1 MHGRTPWR
9 PAPARGGTVG
19 PSADPQPAVA
29 RRSGGSPPA
38 GELAARA
45 DRLGHSLATF
55 AVQRRP
61 LPPAP
66 PPVLPGTGRRVQRGN
81 GPSSMSENVE
91 MEDDPGVEAM
101 SEGEDENLETL
112 AVEAWDSAIEEA
124 RAVVSVELGVEV
136 SVEEVERYFTAVAGI
151 EDPRDIDFE
160 LDDRGEFDSFCIEVA
175 SAVASFP
182 DQVRE
187 RMETPSEA
195 YERYSEIYA
204 EGHGGKGLDPERLK
218 QNTVAFAQFLQQH
231 GVALPVV
238 LAQRSY
244 PGMKELAEKRGGV
257 LATAPSHLLNVHA
270 EMLGL
275 YLQMQSLVDTGLVNV
290 MLHVQPSQP
299 VCFFCEV
306 MLRLFNVEYDR
317 AFVDRRMF
325 PGWIDPSG
333 YFQTENQRYFTPRMM
348 LELFGIDAEAAAQRI
363 LPLFADVDEPE
374 TFVRRIL
381 EGELQGKELKT
392 MIRDLKQASP
402 SLAKANE
409 KARGGGGTR
418 KPSKGSKAGRR
429 ALREQQERSRQRR
442 KQQEEEASGKVD
454 YPVQGLSKQANR
466 AQWRR
471 YLQQISVL
479 SHTGNRVAAA
489 IIEEINTHPERAND
503 ILDRLRLGKG
513 GAIEGYL
520 RGG

>member
-1 MHGRTPWR
+1 MRGRTSER
-9 PAPARGGTVG
+9 PASTRGEAAGAAVG
-19 PSADPQPAVA
+19 PRPAA
-29 RRSGGSPPA
+29 GPRGTGASPSA
-38 GELAARA
+38 GEVAARA
-45 DRLGHSLATF
+45 GRLGHSLATF

-61 LPPAP
+61 LPPSP
-66 PPVLPGTGRRVQRGN
+66 PPALPGAGRRVQRGN

-101 SEGEDENLETL
+101 SEGEDEDLETL

-124 RAVVSVELGVEV
+124 RAVVSLELGVEV

-151 EDPRDIDFE
+151 EDPREVDFE
-160 LDDRGEFDSFCIEVA
+160 LDDRGEFESFCMEVA

-204 EGHGGKGLDPERLK
+204 TEHEGKGLDPERLK

-244 PGMKELAEKRGGV
+244 PGMKELAEEHGGV

-275 YLQMQSLVDTGLVNV
+275 YLQMQSLVDSGLVNV
-290 MLHVQPSQP
+290 MLHVHPSQP

-317 AFVDRRMF
+317 EFVDRRMF

-333 YFQTENQRYFTPRMM
+333 YFKTGEQRYFTPRMM
-348 LELFGIDAEAAAQRI
+348 LELFGIDVEAAALRI
-363 LPLFADVDEPE
+363 LPLFADVDEPK

-381 EGELQGKELKT
+381 EGELQGQELKA
-392 MIRDLKQASP
+392 MIRDLKKASP
-402 SLAKANE
+402 TLAKANE
-409 KARGGGGTR
+409 KARGGGTR

-442 KQQEEEASGKVD
+442 RQQEDEASGKVD
-454 YPVQGLSKQANR
+454 YPVQGLAKQANR

-479 SHTGNRVAAA
+479 DHTGNRVAAA
-489 IIEEINTHPERAND
+489 IIEEINAHPARAND

-513 GAIEGYL
+513 GAIDGYL